1 MDIDSSLQTMNDMK
15 KNIFRLVA
23 VVALAG
29 SLAACKKE
37 TAPYADEQ
45 TPTLSLTS
53 PSSSFVQDQAS
64 IVLELS
70 HFIHKDVVVTF
81 GVEGIESEALDLP
94 IEYTVE
100 AGALKKT
107 IPITVDEDFA
117 SLGNKTVRISVQDV
131 TNATLGSKEVSL
143 GIDVRDVAVV
153 NMSATDFVDGVA
165 TLTFTLSKKVTQDVV
180 LGLEALT
187 TGSGKSTVL
196 SADRLTFDKT
206 VTIPAGSKVG
216 TLKVQADTYGLAEG
230 AYEAAI
236 GIASF
241 GSNAEAGASTA
252 AYASIGV
259 GFNPKANS
267 TGNYFIYYS
276 GYWYVYRSSAYSYF
290 IWMEPAS
297 SGSLTDMA
305 YVKEAMYRCRDYI
318 RQEANRKA
326 YLAYYVDG
334 YSSYAGYIPTSIPQ
348 VTADKTGYW
357 GWPIEIKNGKL
368 ADPASGT
375 AYNCIQCGFTQD
387 LELVED
393 FYGAVID
400 M

>member
-1 MDIDSSLQTMNDMK
+1 MDIDASLQTMNDMK

-81 GVEGIESEALDLP
+81 GVEGIETEALDLP

-107 IPITVDEDFA
+107 IPITVDEDLA

-143 GIDVRDVAVV
+143 GIDIRDVALV

-165 TLTFTLSKKVTQDVV
+165 TLTFSLSKKVTKDVV

-187 TGSGKSTVL
+187 TGSGAATL
-196 SADRLTFDKT
+196 LAADRLTFDKT

-216 TLKVQADTYGLAEG
+216 TVQVQANTYGLAEG

-241 GSNAEAGASTA
+241 GSNAEAGAATA

-259 GFNPKANS
+259 GFNPKSNQS
-267 TGNYFIYYS
+267 GNYFIYYS
-276 GYWYVYRSSAYSYF
+276 SYWYVYRSSAYSYF

-297 SGSLTDMA
+297 AGSLTDMA

-318 RQEANRKA
+318 QKEANRKA

-334 YSSYAGYIPTSIPQ
+334 FSSYAGYIPTSIPQ
-348 VTADKTGYW
+348 VTADKSGYW
-357 GWPIEIKNGKL
+357 GWPIEVKDGKL
-368 ADPASGT
+368 VDPASGVD
-375 AYNCIQCGFTQD
+375 YNCIQVGFTQD
-387 LELVED
+387 MELVED
-393 FYGAVID
+393 FYGAVIG

>member
-1 MDIDSSLQTMNDMK
+1 MNDMK

-29 SLAACKKE
+29 SLVACKKE

-81 GVEGIESEALDLP
+81 GVEGIETEALDLP

-143 GIDVRDVAVV
+143 GIDIRDVALV

-165 TLTFTLSKKVTQDVV
+165 TLTFTLSKKVTKDVV

-187 TGSGKSTVL
+187 TGSGAATL
-196 SADRLTFDKT
+196 LAADRLTFDKT

-216 TLKVQADTYGLAEG
+216 TVQVQANTYGLAEG

-241 GSNAEAGASTA
+241 GSNAEAGAATA

-267 TGNYFIYYS
+267 SGNYFVYYS

-297 SGSLTDMA
+297 AGSLTDMA

-357 GWPIEIKNGKL
+357 GWPIEVKDGKL
-368 ADPASGT
+368 VDPASGVD
-375 AYNCIQCGFTQD
+375 YNCIQVGFTQD
-387 LELVED
+387 MELVED
-393 FYGAVID
+393 FYGAVIG